1 VPTEP
6 WKRFRR
12 DEPDLGIVGRRLFLA
27 ARNAQRAGLHFS
39 VSAMPIFSVVMARSL
54 RRGARRPAKAS
65 GGEADIRQYSY
76 HSNITISGNSLFR
89 SDGSAGFA
97 EQFVDNVAEPR
108 LEQVD
113 LGFRYGHAL
122 GPVVGDGP
130 WSSDVMTAG
139 FFVAGTDSGPTAA
152 SSI

>member
-1 VPTEP
+1 MSP
-6 WKRFRR
+6 
-12 DEPDLGIVGRRLFLA
+12 
-27 ARNAQRAGLHFS
+27 N
-39 VSAMPIFSVVMARSL
+39 
-54 RRGARRPAKAS
+54 
-65 GGEADIRQYSY
+65 
-76 HSNITISGNSLFR
+76 
-89 SDGSAGFA
+89 
-97 EQFVDNVAEPR
+97 R

-130 WSSDVMTAG
+130 WSSEGMTAG